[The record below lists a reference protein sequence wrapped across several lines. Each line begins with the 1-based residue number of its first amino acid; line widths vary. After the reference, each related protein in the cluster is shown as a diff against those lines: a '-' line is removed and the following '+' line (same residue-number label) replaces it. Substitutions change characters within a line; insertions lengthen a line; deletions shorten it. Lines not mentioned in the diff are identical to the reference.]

1 VSAAACSIAASSL
14 GLAFVREPGPLVAT
28 VGLCGGAGASTVAH
42 LLAASAARES
52 RGAVLLAETTCVSG
66 TLAQYAGARSRAS
79 LRDLARDLERDT
91 APAGPPFARADD
103 GLRVLA
109 SGPAVD
115 GVAVR
120 AEAIEEVLWHARG
133 AHVLTVVDCGSL
145 THGADLAALGCVTH
159 VLWVVPATAAAV
171 RRAGELLDV
180 LDLALPGREVLV
192 ARHDA
197 SGRPAALQD
206 LTDLARRREAV
217 LALMPHVSDLGEL
230 PLRDRIEQTAVLL
243 QALAGVIA
251 R

>member
-1 VSAAACSIAASSL
+1 MTAVACSVATPPL
-14 GLAFVREPGPLVAT
+14 GLAFAREHGPLVAI

-52 RGAVLLAETTCVSG
+52 RGAVLLAESGGVSG

-79 LRDLARDLERDT
+79 LRDLARDVERDT
-91 APAGPPFARADD
+91 PPAGPPFARADD

-109 SGPAVD
+109 TGPALD
-115 GVAVR
+115 GGDVP
-120 AEAIEEVLWHARG
+120 AEAIAEVLWHSRG
-133 AHVLTVVDCGSL
+133 AHALTVVDCGSL
-145 THGADLAALGCVTH
+145 THDADLAAVRCATH

-171 RRAGELLDV
+171 QRAADLLDV
-180 LDLALPGREVLV
+180 LDVALPGREVLV

-197 SGRPAALQD
+197 SGRPAALQE
-206 LTDLARRREAV
+206 LTGLAARRTAA
-217 LALMPHVSDLGEL
+217 LALMPHVADLGDL
-230 PLRDRIEQTAVLL
+230 PLPARIDQVAVLL